1 MNGRILIR
9 GGLALISVLTCAL
22 EGVPLNKPD
31 EPTSAMEILRRVS
44 ETYRNLKSYELYGTV
59 SAQVEGVPYTYFSTV
74 VVSRATSSANSQKG
88 QVPIHGPLVS
98 SRSGAWL
105 NRSGGEV
112 KGPGM
117 MQAMLPLNFEQI
129 DAHVRT
135 AKLLPGET
143 ILVGGEDVACDV
155 IEIEYQPGLSSR
167 DVLPEPQ
174 QVWIDKTR
182 NVVVRYRLSA
192 ASYLLEKDKRKLV
205 PSRYTVSFNT
215 LRLDEPPSASPV
227 GSPRSQLRER
237 AALRSGE
244 APDFT
249 LMDLNQQRVH
259 LAELRGR
266 IVVLYFWDLE
276 YDPCKEAQ
284 PILEKLRAKYE
295 KKRVEFWGIAD
306 APPMD
311 VLARF
316 QAGGCA
322 LPTLVDLNHEVTRKY
337 QIQMTPTVIIVDRRG
352 RIAGYTQGIQSLGEI
367 NEELQGME
375 AR

>member
-1 MNGRILIR
+1 MDGRILIR
-9 GGLALISVLTCAL
+9 GGLALMSVLICAI
-22 EGVPLNKPD
+22 EGFPLNAAD
-31 EPTSAMEILRRVS
+31 EPPTAIEILRRVS

-74 VVSRATSSANSQKG
+74 VVSRATSSANSPKG

-105 NRSGGEV
+105 NRSGEEV

-117 MQAMLPLNFEQI
+117 MQAMLPLDFERI

-135 AKLLPGET
+135 AKFLPGET

-155 IEIEYQPGLSSR
+155 IEIEYEPGFPPR
-167 DVLPEPQ
+167 ILPEPQ
-174 QVWIDKTR
+174 QVWIDRTR

-192 ASYLLEKDKRKLV
+192 ESTLLEKDKRKPA

-215 LRLDEPPSASPV
+215 LRLDEPPSAGPV

-237 AALRSGE
+237 AELRGWE

-249 LMDLNQQRVH
+249 LLDLTQQRVR
-259 LAELRGR
+259 LSKLKGR

-284 PILEKLRAKYE
+284 PILEKLRAKHE
-295 KKRVEFWGIAD
+295 KKGVEFWGIAD
-306 APPMD
+306 APPTD
-311 VLARF
+311 VQARF

-337 QIQMTPTVIIVDRRG
+337 QIQMTPTVIIVDRQG
-352 RIAGYTQGIQSLGEI
+352 RIASYTQGIQSLNEI
-367 NEELQGME
+367 HEELQRME